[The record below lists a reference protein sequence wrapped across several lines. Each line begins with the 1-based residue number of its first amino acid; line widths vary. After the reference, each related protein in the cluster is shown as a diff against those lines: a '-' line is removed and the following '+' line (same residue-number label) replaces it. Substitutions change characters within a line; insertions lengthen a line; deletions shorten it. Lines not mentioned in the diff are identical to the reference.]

1 MMHPILDRR
10 FLRTLHVVGLAA
22 LLAVSGCAT
31 ARVTA
36 PTAKPAAAVVSTA
49 PAAPAL
55 APATAAALRERRI
68 WAHEASELKPDPAVT
83 YGQLPNGLRY
93 ALMRN
98 ALPSKTAA
106 VRMRFGVGSMME
118 ADDQRGLAHFLEHMV
133 FNGSQNIPEGEMV
146 KLLERLGLAFGPDTN
161 AYTSF
166 LETVYQLDLPDT
178 RDELVDKSL
187 MLMRETADR
196 LLLSP
201 AAIDRERGVILS
213 EKRTRESPQFR
224 ALVARLNFLYPDSP
238 IGQRLPIGTEQVI
251 ERAPRERF
259 LDLYQGWYRPDN
271 ALLVV
276 VGDLDPMAIEQ
287 KIRAQFGDWQR
298 PATPIVQPELG
309 KVTPSKLAAGY
320 FQDPSLPTV
329 ISFGP
334 QRPYELTPDTAADRR
349 LNLARDL
356 GFSMLSRRF
365 DTLTRKPG
373 TVLINGAAGYS
384 GSFDI
389 AEGPSVSVVSKPENW
404 QAALAVGEQELRR
417 ALQYG
422 FSDAELQEQ
431 LSNLRTTYRNAA
443 EGAATRRTR
452 NLANALVGD
461 FDGRT
466 VFTTPAEDLRLFEA
480 AASGITRAEVEAAF
494 AAAWGEDPPRIFMS
508 SAATLGKP
516 EAEIL
521 AAYGASRAVAVA
533 APEVASTAAFAY
545 ADPGTPGQIVAR
557 TEVADLGVTQVKF
570 ANGVLLNL
578 KPTPYQ
584 KDRVSVQVRFGDGQR
599 AMPKDQPGLELWI
612 DNAFGNAGLGKHSV
626 DELQRILAGRNWS
639 LGVSVDEDA
648 YLMGSTVP
656 PADLDLQLQLFTAQL
671 TDPGYRPESF
681 EQFREL
687 VGVWRKTVEATPQ
700 GVLSR
705 DLERLLRDGDPRF
718 GVPTLEELQA
728 RKPEEIR
735 AVLEPGMR
743 EGAMEVAIVGDVEV
757 DRAIAAVAATLGT
770 LPPRRGDFDR
780 SRGVSPMRFPTAPKA
795 PVVLRHGAEADK
807 AVLAVAWPAG
817 DSFDRRRSRVQFL
830 VGEVLQ
836 IKMTDEL
843 REKLGATYSP
853 GVAVDA
859 SDLYRGYGTIYTS
872 LDVKP
877 AELDAAHAAI
887 DRVAAQMRAG
897 SISADEFERARKPV
911 VEGLKSRF
919 ENNGFWLEAIS
930 QSQSRTEWLE
940 WTRTLRADFES
951 ITLDEV
957 KGAAGGL
964 FDPARALRVRV
975 VAEGTVKAP

>member
-1 MMHPILDRR
+1 MRSHTRNVLIRPVATAASLIL
-10 FLRTLHVVGLAA
+10 A
-22 LLAVSGCAT
+22 LLAAGCAST
-31 ARVTA
+31 QGAA
-36 PTAKPAAAVVSTA
+36 PAAKPAAAAVSTA

-238 IGQRLPIGTEQVI
+238 IGQRLPIGTEEVI

-276 VGDLDPMAIEQ
+276 VGDLDPVAIEQ

-373 TVLINGAAGYS
+373 TVLINGGAGYS

-431 LSNLRTTYRNAA
+431 LSNLRTAYRNAA

-521 AAYGASRAVAVA
+521 AAYGASRAVAVT

-545 ADPGTPGQIVAR
+545 ADPGTP
-557 TEVADLGVTQVKF
+557 
-570 ANGVLLNL
+570 
-578 KPTPYQ
+578 
-584 KDRVSVQVRFGDGQR
+584 
-599 AMPKDQPGLELWI
+599 
-612 DNAFGNAGLGKHSV
+612 
-626 DELQRILAGRNWS
+626 
-639 LGVSVDEDA
+639 
-648 YLMGSTVP
+648 
-656 PADLDLQLQLFTAQL
+656 
-671 TDPGYRPESF
+671 
-681 EQFREL
+681 
-687 VGVWRKTVEATPQ
+687 
-700 GVLSR
+700 
-705 DLERLLRDGDPRF
+705 
-718 GVPTLEELQA
+718 
-728 RKPEEIR
+728 
-735 AVLEPGMR
+735 
-743 EGAMEVAIVGDVEV
+743 
-757 DRAIAAVAATLGT
+757 
-770 LPPRRGDFDR
+770 
-780 SRGVSPMRFPTAPKA
+780 
-795 PVVLRHGAEADK
+795 
-807 AVLAVAWPAG
+807 
-817 DSFDRRRSRVQFL
+817 
-830 VGEVLQ
+830 
-836 IKMTDEL
+836 
-843 REKLGATYSP
+843 
-853 GVAVDA
+853 
-859 SDLYRGYGTIYTS
+859 
-872 LDVKP
+872 
-877 AELDAAHAAI
+877 
-887 DRVAAQMRAG
+887 
-897 SISADEFERARKPV
+897 
-911 VEGLKSRF
+911 
-919 ENNGFWLEAIS
+919 
-930 QSQSRTEWLE
+930 
-940 WTRTLRADFES
+940 
-951 ITLDEV
+951 
-957 KGAAGGL
+957 
-964 FDPARALRVRV
+964 
-975 VAEGTVKAP
+975 

>member
-1 MMHPILDRR
+1 MILPT
-10 FLRTLHVVGLAA
+10 RTPLVRAASMAVALLLSSLAA
-22 LLAVSGCAT
+22 GCAST
-31 ARVTA
+31 
-36 PTAKPAAAVVSTA
+36 PQAAVVPPVAVKMVA
-49 PAAPAL
+49 PSAPAL
-55 APATAAALRERRI
+55 APEVLQALRERRI
-68 WAHEASELKPDPAVT
+68 WAHEASELEPDPSVV

-98 ALPSKTAA
+98 ALPTKTAA
-106 VRMRFGVGSMME
+106 VRMRFGVGSLME
-118 ADDQRGLAHFLEHMV
+118 SEDQRGLAHFLEHMA

-178 RDELVDKSL
+178 RDELVDTAL

-196 LLLSP
+196 LLLAP

-213 EKRTRESPQFR
+213 EKRSRDSPQFR
-224 ALVARLNFLYPDSP
+224 ALVARLNFLFPESP
-238 IGQRLPIGTEQVI
+238 IGRRLPIGTEEVI
-251 ERAPRERF
+251 QNAPRER
-259 LDLYQGWYRPDN
+259 LHDLYLGWYRPDN

-276 VGDLDPMAIEQ
+276 VGDLDPVAVEAR
-287 KIRAQFGDWQR
+287 IRATFADWQR
-298 PATPIVQPELG
+298 PTTPIAQPELG
-309 KVTPSKLAAGY
+309 KVSPPALAAGY

-334 QRPYELTPDTAADRR
+334 QRPYQFTPDTAAERR
-349 LNLARDL
+349 VNLVRDL

-373 TVLINGAAGYS
+373 TVLISGGADYS
-384 GSFDI
+384 GAFDL
-389 AEGPSVSVVSKPENW
+389 AEGPSISVVSKPENW

-417 ALQYG
+417 ARQHG

-431 LSNLRTTYRNAA
+431 LSNLRTAYRNAA
-443 EGAATRRTR
+443 EGAATRRSR
-452 NLANALVGD
+452 SLANALVGE

-480 AASGITRAEVEAAF
+480 AAADITLAEVETAF
-494 AAAWGEDPPRIFMS
+494 RAAWGDDPPRIFMS
-508 SAATLGKP
+508 TAAVIADP
-516 EAEIL
+516 EAAIL
-521 AAYGASRAVAVA
+521 SAYGASRAVAVA
-533 APEVASTAAFAY
+533 APEATGTATFAY
-545 ADPGTPGQIVAR
+545 TDFGPPGQVVAREEIADPG
-557 TEVADLGVTQVKF
+557 LTQVRF
-570 ANGVLLNL
+570 ANGVRLNL
-578 KPTPYQ
+578 KRTPYQ
-584 KDRVSVQVRFGDGQR
+584 KDRVSLQVRFGDGQR
-599 AMPKDQPGLELWI
+599 VMPKDQPGLELWI
-612 DNAFGNAGLGKHSV
+612 DNQFGDAGLGKHSV

-639 LGVSVDEDA
+639 LGVGVDEDTF
-648 YLMGSTVP
+648 LMGATVP

-687 VGVWRKTVEATPQ
+687 LGVWRKQIEATPQ

-705 DLERLLRDGDPRF
+705 DLARLLRDGDPRF
-718 GVPTLEELQA
+718 GIPSLEALQA

-735 AVLEPGMR
+735 AALEPAMR
-743 EGAMEVAIVGDVEV
+743 EGAMEVAIVGDVDIE
-757 DRAIAAVAATLGT
+757 RAIAAVAATLGA

-780 SRGVSPMRFPTAPKA
+780 TRGVSPMRFPAASKA

-817 DSFDRRRSRVQFL
+817 DSFERRRSRVQFL

-843 REKLGATYSP
+843 RERLGATYSP

-859 SDLYRGYGTIYTS
+859 SDLYRGYGSIYTS

-877 AELDAAHAAI
+877 EEMDAASEAI
-887 DRVAAQMRAG
+887 DRVAAALRAG
-897 SISADEFERARKPV
+897 RISADEFERARKPV
-911 VEGLKSRF
+911 VEGLKERF
-919 ENNGFWLEAIS
+919 ESNAFWLEAIS
-930 QSQSRTEWLE
+930 QSQSRKDWLE
-940 WTRTLRADFES
+940 WTRTLRADYES
-951 ITLDEV
+951 ITLSEV
-957 KGAAGGL
+957 KAVAAGL
-964 FDPARALRVRV
+964 FEPSRTVRV
-975 VAEGTVKAP
+975 QVLAEGAVKAP